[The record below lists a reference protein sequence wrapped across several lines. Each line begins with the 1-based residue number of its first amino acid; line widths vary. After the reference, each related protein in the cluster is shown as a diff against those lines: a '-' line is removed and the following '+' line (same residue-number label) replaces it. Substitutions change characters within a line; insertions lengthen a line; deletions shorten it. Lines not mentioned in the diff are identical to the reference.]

1 MGYRWYCFAPCTSK
15 TGGEEKSM
23 NVSIVNKESVKGG
36 VLDDL
41 ARELPVIISEVLE
54 VPGGKLA
61 ILKPEQVS
69 LEFSQA
75 SARDV
80 GSDIRIM
87 VFARSNDPR
96 ASTEKNLAREIL
108 EKIVALVARS
118 GENYSLSIRLYLME
132 IGVAEYSLNS

>member
-1 MGYRWYCFAPCTSK
+1 
-15 TGGEEKSM
+15 M
-23 NVSIVNKESVKGG
+23 NVSIVNKSNVKSE

-41 ARELPVIISEVLE
+41 ARELPGIISEVLE

-61 ILKPEQVS
+61 ILRPEQVS

-75 SARDV
+75 SSRDV

-96 ASTEKNLAREIL
+96 ESKENILANAIL
-108 EKIVALVARS
+108 EKVIALAYKS
-118 GENYSLSIRLYLME
+118 CEKYSVSIRLYLMD
-132 IGVAEYSLNS
+132 IGVAEHSLAT

>member
-1 MGYRWYCFAPCTSK
+1 
-15 TGGEEKSM
+15 M
-23 NVSIVNKESVKGG
+23 NVSIVNKSDVKSE

-41 ARELPVIISEVLE
+41 ARELPFIISKVLE

-61 ILKPEQVS
+61 MLKPEQVF

-75 SARDV
+75 SIRDV

-96 ASTEKNLAREIL
+96 SSSENDLAKSIFEK
-108 EKIVALVARS
+108 VTALVAMS
-118 GENYSLSIRLYLME
+118 GEQYSVNVRLYLME
-132 IGVAEYSLNS
+132 IGMAGHPLSG

>member
-1 MGYRWYCFAPCTSK
+1 
-15 TGGEEKSM
+15 M
-23 NVSIVNKESVKGG
+23 NVTIVNKASVKGG

-75 SARDV
+75 SVRDV

-108 EKIVALVARS
+108 EKIAALVAKS